1 MKKAILAFSGG
12 LDTSVCVKY
21 LQKLHDLD
29 VITLTVDIGQDD
41 DFDAIEK
48 ISLNLGAKDHVYMDA
63 KEEFVNEYITPA
75 IKSNALYQQNYPLA
89 TAIARPLIAKK
100 AVEIAKKYD
109 ASSISHG
116 CTGKGN
122 DQIRF
127 DITIKSL
134 NPNLNIIAPIRD
146 LNLSRDKEI
155 DFAKE
160 NGIKISE
167 ISKKYSIDKNL
178 WGRSI
183 EGGILEDLESEP
195 LEDAFEYVKFDNNNI
210 GTIEL
215 GFENGVPIWINGK
228 VIKLLPLID
237 ELNKIAGS
245 HGIGVIDHIEDRV
258 VGIKSREI
266 YEAPAALII
275 IAAHKDLEKLTLTNH
290 ELRFKSIV
298 EEQWSW
304 LAYSGLWLDPLLTD
318 LNQFIDKTQERV
330 SGKIKIKMN
339 NGYYRVIGRDS
350 KFSLYNNNIATY
362 FSNSTFDQTMAKGFV
377 ELWGLQSITANK
389 VISSNNMK
397 NGYIRHFLW

>member
-1 MKKAILAFSGG
+1 MSRSPAMNKVVLAFSGG

-21 LQKLHDLD
+21 LQKNHNLD
-29 VITLTVDIGQDD
+29 VITLTVDIGQGD
-41 DFDAIEK
+41 DFKEIEK
-48 ISLNLGAKDHVYMDA
+48 ISSNLGSIDHIYVDA
-63 KEEFVNEYITPA
+63 KEEFVNEYVVPA

-100 AVEIAKKYD
+100 SVEIANKYN
-109 ASSISHG
+109 ATSIAHG

-134 NPNLNIIAPIRD
+134 DPNLSIIAPIRD

-160 NGIKISE
+160 NGIRISE

-183 EGGILEDLESEP
+183 EGGILEDLDNEP
-195 LEDAFEYVKFDNNNI
+195 LEDAFEYVKFNNNSV
-210 GTIEL
+210 GTIEI
-215 GFENGVPIWINGK
+215 GFEKGIPVSLDGKMEKLPYLIN
-228 VIKLLPLID
+228 KLN
-237 ELNKIAGS
+237 EIAGS
-245 HGIGVIDHIEDRV
+245 FGVGIIDHIEDRV
-258 VGIKSREI
+258 IGIKSREV
-266 YEAPAALII
+266 YEAPAALILI
-275 IAAHKDLEKLTLTNH
+275 NAHKDLEKLTLTNH
-290 ELRFKSIV
+290 ELRFKAIV

-304 LAYSGLWLDPLLTD
+304 LAYSGLWLDPLFSD
-318 LNQFIDKTQERV
+318 LNQFIEKTQERV
-330 SGKIKIKMN
+330 TGKIKIKMH

-362 FSNSTFDQTMAKGFV
+362 LSNSTFDQTIAKGFV
-377 ELWGLQSITANK
+377 ELWGLQSITANS
-389 VISSNNMK
+389 VIARNNA
-397 NGYIRHFLW
+397 

>member
-1 MKKAILAFSGG
+1 MLRTPAMNKVVLAFSGG
-12 LDTSVCVKY
+12 LDTSVCIKY

-29 VITLTVDIGQDD
+29 VITLTVDIGQEE
-41 DFDAIEK
+41 DFNEIEK
-48 ISLNLGAKDHVYMDA
+48 ISYSLGSIKHVYINA
-63 KEEFVNEYITPA
+63 KEEFVNDYVAPA
-75 IKSNALYQQNYPLA
+75 IKANAQYQQVYPLA

-100 AVEIAKKYD
+100 CVEIAKEFD
-109 ASSISHG
+109 AESIAHG

-134 NPNLNIIAPIRD
+134 NPDLNIIAPIRD

-155 DFAKE
+155 VFAKE

-183 EGGILEDLESEP
+183 EGGILEDLKNGP
-195 LEDAFEYVKFDNNNI
+195 LEDAFEYVKFNNDAVSNVEI
-210 GTIEL
+210 
-215 GFENGVPIWINGK
+215 GFEKGIPVTLNGK
-228 VIKLLPLID
+228 RKNLISLIN

-245 HGIGVIDHIEDRV
+245 FGIGVIDHIEDRV
-258 VGIKSREI
+258 IGIKSREI

-275 IAAHKDLEKLTLTNH
+275 LCAHKDLEKLTLTNH

-304 LAYSGLWLDPLLTD
+304 LAYSGLWLDPLLLD
-318 LNQFIDKTQERV
+318 LNQFIEKTQERV
-330 SGKIKIKMN
+330 NGKIKIKMH
-339 NGYYRVIGRDS
+339 NGYYRVIGRES

-362 FSNSTFDQTMAKGFV
+362 LSNSTFDQTMAKGFV
-377 ELWGLQSITANK
+377 ELWGLQSIIANS
-389 VISSNNMK
+389 IIASND
-397 NGYIRHFLW
+397 G

>member
-1 MKKAILAFSGG
+1 MSRSPAMNKVVLAYSGG

-21 LQKLHDLD
+21 LQKIHNLD

-41 DFDAIEK
+41 DFKEIEK
-48 ISLNLGAKDHVYMDA
+48 ISSELGSVDHVYVDA
-63 KEEFVNEYITPA
+63 KEEFVNEYVVPA

-109 ASSISHG
+109 ATSIAHG

-127 DITIKSL
+127 DVTIKSL
-134 NPNLNIIAPIRD
+134 DPNLSIIAPIRD

-183 EGGILEDLESEP
+183 EGGILEDLKNEP
-195 LEDAFEYVKFDNNNI
+195 LEDAFEYVKFNNNSV
-210 GTIEL
+210 GHIEL
-215 GFENGVPIWINGK
+215 GFEKGIPVSLEGKMEKLPYLIN
-228 VIKLLPLID
+228 KLN
-237 ELNKIAGS
+237 EIAGS
-245 HGIGVIDHIEDRV
+245 FGIGIIDHIEDRV
-258 VGIKSREI
+258 IGIKSREV
-266 YEAPAALII
+266 YEAPAALILI
-275 IAAHKDLEKLTLTNH
+275 NAHKDLEKLTLTNH
-290 ELRFKSIV
+290 ELRFKAIV

-304 LAYSGLWLDPLLTD
+304 LAYSGLWLDPLLSD
-318 LNQFIDKTQERV
+318 LNQFIEKTQERV
-330 SGKIKIKMN
+330 TGKIKIKMH
-339 NGYYRVIGRDS
+339 NGYYRIIGRDS

-362 FSNSTFDQTMAKGFV
+362 LSNSTFDQTMAKGFV
-377 ELWGLQSITANK
+377 ELWGLQSITANS
-389 VISSNNMK
+389 VISSNK
-397 NGYIRHFLW
+397 S

>member
-1 MKKAILAFSGG
+1 MSRTPAMNKVVLAFSGG

-21 LQKLHDLD
+21 LQKVHNLD

-41 DFDAIEK
+41 DFKEIEK
-48 ISLNLGAKDHVYMDA
+48 ISSDLGSVDHVYMDA
-63 KEEFVNEYITPA
+63 KEEFVNEYVVPA

-100 AVEIAKKYD
+100 AVEIAKKYG
-109 ASSISHG
+109 ATSIAHG

-127 DITIKSL
+127 DVTIKSL
-134 NPNLNIIAPIRD
+134 DPNLSIIAPIRD

-160 NGIKISE
+160 NCIKISE

-183 EGGILEDLESEP
+183 EGGILEDLKNEP
-195 LEDAFEYVKFDNNNI
+195 LEDAFEYIKFNNNSV
-210 GTIEL
+210 GNIEL
-215 GFENGVPIWINGK
+215 GFEKGIPVSLDGKMEKLSYLIN
-228 VIKLLPLID
+228 KLN
-237 ELNKIAGS
+237 EIAGS
-245 HGIGVIDHIEDRV
+245 FGIGIIDHIEDRV
-258 VGIKSREI
+258 IGIKSREV

-275 IAAHKDLEKLTLTNH
+275 INAHKDLEKLTLTNH
-290 ELRFKSIV
+290 ELRFKAIV

-304 LAYSGLWLDPLLTD
+304 LAYSGLWLDPLLSD
-318 LNQFIDKTQERV
+318 LNQFIEKTQERV
-330 SGKIKIKMN
+330 TGKIKIKMH
-339 NGYYRVIGRDS
+339 NGYYRIIGRDS

-362 FSNSTFDQTMAKGFV
+362 LSNSTFDQTLAKGFV
-377 ELWGLQSITANK
+377 ELWGLQSITANS
-389 VISSNNMK
+389 VISSNK
-397 NGYIRHFLW
+397 S

>member
-1 MKKAILAFSGG
+1 MLRTPAMNKVVLAFSGG
-12 LDTSVCVKY
+12 LDTSVCIKY

-29 VITLTVDIGQDD
+29 VITLTVDIGQEE
-41 DFDAIEK
+41 DFNEIEK
-48 ISLNLGAKDHVYMDA
+48 ISYSLGSIKHVYINA
-63 KEEFVNEYITPA
+63 KEEFVNDYVTPA
-75 IKSNALYQQNYPLA
+75 IKANAQYQQVYPLA

-100 AVEIAKKYD
+100 CVEIAKEFD
-109 ASSISHG
+109 AESIAHG

-134 NPNLNIIAPIRD
+134 NPDLNIIAPIRD

-155 DFAKE
+155 VFAKE

-183 EGGILEDLESEP
+183 EGGILEDLKNEP
-195 LEDAFEYVKFDNNNI
+195 LEDAFEYVKFNNDAVSNVEI
-210 GTIEL
+210 
-215 GFENGVPIWINGK
+215 GFEKGIPVTLNGK
-228 VIKLLPLID
+228 RKNLISLIN

-245 HGIGVIDHIEDRV
+245 FGIGVIDHIEDRV
-258 VGIKSREI
+258 IGIKSREI

-275 IAAHKDLEKLTLTNH
+275 LCAHKDLEKLTLTNH

-304 LAYSGLWLDPLLTD
+304 LAYSGLWLDPLLLD
-318 LNQFIDKTQERV
+318 LNQFIEKTQERV
-330 SGKIKIKMN
+330 NGKIKIKMH
-339 NGYYRVIGRDS
+339 NGYYRVIGRES

-362 FSNSTFDQTMAKGFV
+362 LSNSTFDQTMAKGFV
-377 ELWGLQSITANK
+377 ELWGLQSIIANS
-389 VISSNNMK
+389 IIANND
-397 NGYIRHFLW
+397 G

>member
-1 MKKAILAFSGG
+1 MSRSPAMNKVVLAFSGG

-21 LQKLHDLD
+21 LQKNHNLD
-29 VITLTVDIGQDD
+29 VITITVDVGQHD
-41 DFDAIEK
+41 DFKEIEK
-48 ISLNLGAKDHVYMDA
+48 ISSSLGSIDHVYVDA
-63 KEEFVNEYITPA
+63 KEEFVNEYVVPT

-100 AVEIAKKYD
+100 SVEIAKKYN
-109 ASSISHG
+109 ATSIAHG

-127 DITIKSL
+127 DVTIKSL
-134 NPNLNIIAPIRD
+134 DPHLSIIAPIRD

-183 EGGILEDLESEP
+183 EGGILEDLANEP
-195 LEDAFEYVKFDNNNI
+195 LEDAFEYVKFNNNSV
-210 GTIEL
+210 GNIEL
-215 GFENGVPIWINGK
+215 GFEKGIPVSLDGKMEKLPYLIN
-228 VIKLLPLID
+228 KLN
-237 ELNKIAGS
+237 EIAGS
-245 HGIGVIDHIEDRV
+245 FGIGVIDHIEDRV
-258 VGIKSREI
+258 IGIKSREV
-266 YEAPAALII
+266 YEAPAALILI
-275 IAAHKDLEKLTLTNH
+275 NAHKDLEKLTLTNH
-290 ELRFKSIV
+290 ELRFKAIV

-304 LAYSGLWLDPLLTD
+304 LAYSGLWLDPLLSD
-318 LNQFIDKTQERV
+318 LNQFIEKTQERV
-330 SGKIKIKMN
+330 TGKIKIKMH

-362 FSNSTFDQTMAKGFV
+362 LSNSTFDQTMAKGFV
-377 ELWGLQSITANK
+377 ELWGLQSITANS
-389 VISSNNMK
+389 VIASNNA
-397 NGYIRHFLW
+397 

>member
-1 MKKAILAFSGG
+1 MSRSPAMNKVVLAFSGG

-21 LQKLHDLD
+21 LQKIHNLD

-41 DFDAIEK
+41 DFKEIEK
-48 ISLNLGAKDHVYMDA
+48 ISSELGSVDHVYVDA
-63 KEEFVNEYITPA
+63 KEEFVNEYVVPA

-109 ASSISHG
+109 ATSIAHG

-127 DITIKSL
+127 DVTIKSL
-134 NPNLNIIAPIRD
+134 DPNLSIIAPIRD

-183 EGGILEDLESEP
+183 EGGILEDLKNEP
-195 LEDAFEYVKFDNNNI
+195 LEDAFEYVKFNNNSV
-210 GTIEL
+210 GNIEL
-215 GFENGVPIWINGK
+215 GFEKGIPVSLEGKMEKLPYLIN
-228 VIKLLPLID
+228 KLN
-237 ELNKIAGS
+237 EIAGS
-245 HGIGVIDHIEDRV
+245 FGIGIIDHIEDRV
-258 VGIKSREI
+258 IGIKSREV
-266 YEAPAALII
+266 YEAPAALILI
-275 IAAHKDLEKLTLTNH
+275 NAHKDLEKLTLTNH
-290 ELRFKSIV
+290 ELRFKAIV

-304 LAYSGLWLDPLLTD
+304 LAYSGLWLDPLLSD
-318 LNQFIDKTQERV
+318 LNQFIEKTQERV
-330 SGKIKIKMN
+330 TGKIKIKMH
-339 NGYYRVIGRDS
+339 NGYYRIIGRDS

-362 FSNSTFDQTMAKGFV
+362 LSNSTFDQTMAKGFV
-377 ELWGLQSITANK
+377 ELWGLQSITANS
-389 VISSNNMK
+389 VISSNK
-397 NGYIRHFLW
+397 S